1 LELERVLTKLRY
13 DESVSGYALITND
26 GVPFLSFS
34 LPDETI
40 PTIQESLRIHADE
53 LRFMNVMTGAGTVIL
68 ARIDAYWVL
77 AVLFVTSENLGSALQ
92 KTKNVIELL
101 TKVDLPPPPA
111 TAVSEPISIPDT
123 IESVLVEDSISETPI
138 TTEVMEPSEVPERE
152 LEVRHG
158 CIILRGKSFPDAQR
172 DDSELYIS
180 LTDQFANVGVDV
192 LLMVDEKRTAFKIA
206 ESLDRRI
213 EQIIE
218 VLQWCVTNHVIDLEC
233 PEEEAPGQKEIVEL
247 PLFEGD
253 IKKVKK
259 QHRAVLELCDGE
271 LSLHEIAEQLGI
283 PYFDALQSTIKYK
296 GKSLRFVRRTVEAS

>member
-53 LRFMNVMTGAGTVIL
+53 LRFMNVMSAQGTVIL
-68 ARIDAYWVL
+68 ARIDANWVL
-77 AVLFVTSENLGSALQ
+77 AVLFVPSENLGSALQ

-111 TAVSEPISIPDT
+111 KAVSEPISIPDT
-123 IESVLVEDSISETPI
+123 IESRPVIDSASAPLLA
-138 TTEVMEPSEVPERE
+138 TEVSEPSEDLERE

-158 CIILRGKSFPDAQR
+158 CIILRGKSFHEAQKI
-172 DDSELYIS
+172 DSELYIS
-180 LTDQFANVGVDV
+180 LTDLFANVGVDV

-206 ESLDRRI
+206 ENLDRRV
-213 EQIIE
+213 EQIVE
-218 VLQWCVTNHVIDLEC
+218 VLQWCVANHVIDLEC
-233 PEEEAPGQKEIVEL
+233 PEEQAPGQKEIIEL
-247 PLFEGD
+247 PLFEGN

-259 QHRAVLELCDGE
+259 KHRAVLELCDGE
-271 LSLHEIAEQLGI
+271 RSLHEIAEQLGI
-283 PYFDALQSTIKYK
+283 PYFDALQSTIQYK
-296 GKSLRFVRRTVEAS
+296 GKTLRFVRRTVETS